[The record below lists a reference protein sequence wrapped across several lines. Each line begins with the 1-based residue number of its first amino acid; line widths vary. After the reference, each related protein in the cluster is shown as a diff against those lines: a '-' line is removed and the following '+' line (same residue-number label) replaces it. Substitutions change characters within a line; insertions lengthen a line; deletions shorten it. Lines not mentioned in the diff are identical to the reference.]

1 MPVLARRATAEI
13 FGTFTLVFF
22 GCGAVVMDSFPGAR
36 FGLMGIALVHAVAL
50 SVAVSATMGISG
62 GHLNP
67 AVTVGMLAARRIT
80 PGDAAVYV
88 VAQLAGALFAVA
100 VARWMMPASVGDLVA
115 WGTPALHPAVT
126 FARGIAVEALLTFFL
141 MSAVMGTAAA
151 RNAPRIGG
159 FGIGLTLLFAIM
171 VGGPL
176 TGAALN
182 PARAFGPAL
191 LSGNMTAQVV
201 YWIGP
206 MLGAVIAA
214 LVWDRVLLAGER
226 EAA

>member
-13 FGTFTLVFF
+13 LGTFALVFF

-36 FGLMGIALVHAVAL
+36 YGLMGIAVVHAMAL
-50 SVAVSATMGISG
+50 SIGVTMTMAISG

-67 AVTVGMLAARRIT
+67 AVTVGMLATRRIS
-80 PGDAAVYV
+80 PSDAVAYI
-88 VAQLAGALFAVA
+88 VAQLAGALLAVA
-100 VARWMMPASVGDLVA
+100 VAKWLLPSNVGDLVA
-115 WGTPALHPAVT
+115 WGTPALNPGVT
-126 FARGIAVEALLTFFL
+126 FTKAIFIEAVLTFIL
-141 MSAVMGTAAA
+141 MSAVMGTAVSA
-151 RNAPRIGG
+151 NAPRVGG
-159 FGIGLTLLFAIM
+159 FGIGLTLWFAIL

-191 LSGNMTAQVV
+191 LSGTMTAQAV

-206 MLGAVIAA
+206 ILGAVLAA
-214 LVWDRVLLAGER
+214 LVWDKWLLNKE
-226 EAA
+226 